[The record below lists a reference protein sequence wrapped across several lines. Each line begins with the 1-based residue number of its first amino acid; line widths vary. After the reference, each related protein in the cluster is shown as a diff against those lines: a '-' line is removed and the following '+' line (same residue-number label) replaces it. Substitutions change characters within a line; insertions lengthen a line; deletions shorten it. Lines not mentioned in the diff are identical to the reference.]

1 MEDIKDNEMEYRII
15 IPEIPPSLNVIFNWH
30 WAVRNKEKI
39 RWAAMIYYEINN
51 LKRRNQLPNKIY
63 GKVSIKIIYYFKT
76 KANHDYDNYSGKFIM
91 DGLKNIIIEDDNQ
104 NIVTELTHRF
114 EYSKENPRTEI
125 VIKEGG

>member
-1 MEDIKDNEMEYRII
+1 MEYRII

-51 LKRRNQLPNKIY
+51 LKRRNQLPTKIY

-125 VIKEGG
+125 FIKEGG